1 MLIVLIRTV
10 ILYIVALF
18 VIRIM
23 GKGELAKLDPFQ
35 MVVLFMIAEL
45 ATFPI
50 ESSDIP
56 LFAGVVAMLAL
67 VFLQILISAISK
79 KNQRFAELLSGRP
92 SILISKGKIN
102 EKELK
107 RLRLSIADLMQ
118 YLRLKNFPQTADVEY
133 AILESNGDLSVIAK
147 PEKRPLTPEDMDIVP
162 DQTILPMTLIADG
175 QLSSQG
181 LRMSNIK
188 EKTLQQAIR
197 KAGAKSCQEVLY
209 AYCDEHGKIH
219 VHLRERKKG

>member
-1 MLIVLIRTV
+1 MLTDRGIPMLIVLIRTV

-79 KNQRFAELLSGRP
+79 KNQRVAELLSGRP

-102 EKELK
+102 E
-107 RLRLSIADLMQ
+107 MQ
-118 YLRLKNFPQTADVEY
+118 ISK
-133 AILESNGDLSVIAK
+133 
-147 PEKRPLTPEDMDIVP
+147 M
-162 DQTILPMTLIADG
+162 
-175 QLSSQG
+175 SSDTM
-181 LRMSNIK
+181 RANTSNIIK
-188 EKTLQQAIR
+188 VLDKHLTR
-197 KAGAKSCQEVLY
+197 K
-209 AYCDEHGKIH
+209 
-219 VHLRERKKG
+219 R